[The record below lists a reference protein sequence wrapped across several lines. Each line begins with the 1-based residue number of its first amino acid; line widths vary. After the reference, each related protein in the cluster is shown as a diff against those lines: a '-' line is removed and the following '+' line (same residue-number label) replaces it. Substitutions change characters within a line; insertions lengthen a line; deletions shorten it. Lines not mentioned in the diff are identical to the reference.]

1 MKTKIVA
8 VRITEK
14 QKQQI
19 KQQAQKMGLNSS
31 ELVRTHIVNLIEHG
45 TLNKQTNEADY

>member
-1 MKTKIVA
+1 MKTQIVA

-19 KQQAQKMGLNSS
+19 KQQAQEMGLNSS
-31 ELVRTHIVNLIEHG
+31 ELVRTHIVKLIEYG
-45 TLNKQTNEADY
+45 ASPKQTNK

>member
-19 KQQAQKMGLNSS
+19 KEQAHEMGLNSS
-31 ELVRTHIVNLIEHG
+31 ELVRTHIVNLIEYG
-45 TLNKQTNEADY
+45 TLNKQKSR